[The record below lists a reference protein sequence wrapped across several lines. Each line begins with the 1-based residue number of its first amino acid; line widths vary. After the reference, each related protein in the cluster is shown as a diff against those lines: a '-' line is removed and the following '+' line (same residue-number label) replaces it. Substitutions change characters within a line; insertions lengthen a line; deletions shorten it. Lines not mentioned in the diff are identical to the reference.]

1 MSDKTIF
8 ISIAAYRDPELIP
21 TIEDCLARAAHPER
35 LRFGICW
42 QHGDEETT
50 LPFASDPRF
59 RILDVDWKDSRGA
72 CWARAEVMKRY
83 EGEDYFM
90 QIDSHHRF
98 AERWDERAL
107 AQLAATGSDK
117 PILTA
122 YATPFNPATPEV
134 RDFTPMQMNFDRYT
148 SEAIVLFRP
157 GELRDWQKRD
167 RPMRGRFVS
176 AHFLF
181 TLGRF
186 VEDVPYDPELYFI
199 GEEITMTV
207 RAFTHGYD
215 IFHPTE
221 IIVWHEYT
229 REYREHKHW
238 SDHEHGKGVEIAW
251 HQRDRVSLDKVR
263 DFLAAPTVGPF
274 GLGTVRTFADYEQYA
289 GLNFRLRRAQEYTKQ
304 GFEPPNPPAEDGWA
318 EKIRTYALDLAI
330 EKSRLPQ
337 GVDDYHFWYVGV
349 HDAAGQEIY
358 RADADR
364 KEVASLLAGDTP
376 HAVVSR
382 QFETDRI
389 PATWTVWPVSDSK
402 GWLEKVEGPVLPL
415 HPPVTLVTAL
425 LDIGR
430 AALSPAF
437 SRSFT
442 AHYLPM
448 FERLLQSPLP
458 MVIYVDPRYEPVV
471 WKHRDAYNTS
481 VVLVR
486 PEDLE
491 QLPWYAQVQRVRQ
504 DPEWRAQAGWLA
516 ESPQGALPHYNP
528 LVLSKMRWLDEAA
541 AANPFNAEHLYW
553 IDAGITTTVSDALVH
568 HEKLAERLTQ
578 ATSQFLWIEYPYRSA
593 GEVHGFPV
601 RDLSRLAGA
610 TYVDRVARG
619 GFFGGTVGGIRHVAA
634 DYQQLLGETLSA
646 GLMGTE
652 ESLFTILAYRHPE
665 QFSHYLVE
673 GNGLIAP
680 FFDALLRGCGNERLS
695 MPAVQRPVPAAPV
708 LAPATPGGAIDD
720 PADIA
725 RGATNVF
732 GLPMMQNKHAVL
744 AFSTLLDQLHAA
756 GTRVARIIELGSGM
770 GGLSVLL
777 HAFTVWH
784 GGDFITYDQHAA
796 EPRNTAFARLGIDF
810 RHKNFTH
817 EFAEAEIA
825 REIQKPGLSI
835 VLCDGADKRADVSRF
850 AEYLKE
856 GDLIG
861 AHDYAVDSATF
872 AGVMQ
877 GQYWNWCEV
886 TDADLAPVTARW
898 GLAPVLADEF
908 GRAAWT
914 LRRKTNTAQRPALLA
929 QGHDGSIAL
938 YVLSFNAPEQLAAWF
953 ASVEQAEPRLLTS
966 ASTRVLL
973 DNSTDAENE
982 PAYAALCARYGFEH
996 VRRGNLGILGGRSW
1010 CARHFATETTAD
1022 FMLFFEDDMLLH
1034 TVPSVCRNG
1043 FPTVIPGVL
1052 AKATDIIRN
1061 EPTIDFLKLSYTEF
1075 YGDHTQNWAFFNL
1088 PPERREELFP
1098 GGNRTAIQSIKSHAG
1113 LSYALGEIFYS
1124 NWPML
1129 ITRRGNDLLFMQDNG
1144 SARFEQTLMVRALEL
1159 ARAGQL
1165 HGAVLLASP
1174 INHDRQVHYPAG
1186 ARKES

>member
-1 MSDKTIF
+1 VSEPTIF

-21 TIEDCLARAAHPER
+21 TLEDCLARAAHPER

-42 QHGDEETT
+42 QHGDEEAA

-72 CWARAEVMKRY
+72 CWARAEVMKLY
-83 EGEDYFM
+83 AGEDYFM

-98 AERWDERAL
+98 AERWDERVL
-107 AQLAATGSDK
+107 AQLEATGSEK
-117 PILTA
+117 PLLTA
-122 YATPFNPATPEV
+122 YATPFNPSTPEV
-134 RDFTPMQMNFDRYT
+134 RDLTPMQMNFDRFT

-181 TLGRF
+181 TIGAF
-186 VEDVPYDPELYFI
+186 VDEVPYDPELYFI

-238 SDHEHGKGVEIAW
+238 SDHEHSKGVEIAW
-251 HQRDRVSLDKVR
+251 HQRDRASLDKVR
-263 DFLAAPTVGPF
+263 DFLSAPHAGPF
-274 GLGTVRTFADYEQYA
+274 GLGEQRTFAEYEQYA
-289 GLNFRLRRAQEYTKQ
+289 GLNFRLRRVQEYTRQ

-330 EKSRLPQ
+330 EKSRLPAD
-337 GVDDYHFWYVGV
+337 VADYHFWYVGV
-349 HDAAGQEIY
+349 HDAWGQEIY

-364 KEVASLLAGDTP
+364 REVATLLATDQP

-402 GWLEKVEGPVLPL
+402 GWLEKIEGPVLSL

-430 AALSPAF
+430 ESLSPAF

-442 AHYLPM
+442 AHYVPM

-458 MVIYVDPRYEPVV
+458 MVIYIDPRYESVV
-471 WKHRDAYNTS
+471 WKHRDSYNTK
-481 VVLVR
+481 VVLVSAH
-486 PEDLE
+486 DLE
-491 QLPWYAQVQRVRQ
+491 QLPWYLQVQQIRQ
-504 DPEWRAQAGWLA
+504 RDEWRRQAGWLA
-516 ESPQGALPHYNP
+516 ESPQAALPHYNP
-528 LVLSKMRWLDEAA
+528 LVLSKMRWLDAA
-541 AANPFNAEHLYW
+541 ASDNPFNAEHLYW
-553 IDAGITTTVSDALVH
+553 IDAGITGTVSDPLVH

-578 ATSQFLWIEYPYRSA
+578 ATSHFLWIEYPYRGA
-593 GEVHGFPV
+593 TEIHGFP
-601 RDLSRLAGA
+601 RRELSRLADA
-610 TYVDRVARG
+610 IAVDRVARG
-619 GFFGGTVGGIRHVAA
+619 GFFGGTRDGIRQVAA
-634 DYQQLLGETLSA
+634 DYSQLLAESLSA

-652 ESLFTILAYRHPE
+652 ESLFTILAYRKPE

-673 GNGLIAP
+673 SSGLIAP
-680 FFDALLRGCGNERLS
+680 FFDALLRGRGNERLS
-695 MPAVQRPVPAAPV
+695 MPAVQRPSAAPLV
-708 LAPATPGGAIDD
+708 TAGAGADVAVDD
-720 PADIA
+720 PAHVA
-725 RGATNVF
+725 RGATTVF
-732 GLPMMQNKHAVL
+732 GLPMMQNRHAVL
-744 AFSTLLDQLHAA
+744 AFSALFDHLHAS
-756 GTRVARIIELGSGM
+756 GTPPARIIELGSGM

-777 HAFTVWH
+777 HAFTAWH
-784 GGDFITYDQHAA
+784 GGDFITYDQHGA
-796 EPRNTAFARLGIDF
+796 EPRNSAFARLGVDF

-817 EFAEAEIA
+817 EFVEAEIA
-825 REIQKPGLSI
+825 REIQKPGLSV
-835 VLCDGADKRADVSRF
+835 VLCDGADKGGDVTRF

-861 AHDYAVDSATF
+861 AHDYAADTATF
-872 AGVMQ
+872 ATTLQ
-877 GQYWNWCEV
+877 GRYWNWCEV
-886 TDADLAPVTARW
+886 TDADLAAATARW
-898 GLAPVLADEF
+898 GLEPVLADDF
-908 GRAAWT
+908 ARAAWT
-914 LRRKTNTAQRPALLA
+914 MRRKTAAAQRPALIA
-929 QGHDGSIAL
+929 QGRDGSTAL
-938 YVLSFNAPEQLAAWF
+938 YVLSFNAPAQLAAWF
-953 ASVEQAEPRLLTS
+953 ASVERAEPRLLAS
-966 ASTRVLL
+966 ATTRVVL
-973 DNSTDAENE
+973 DNSTDRDTE
-982 PAYAALCARYGFEH
+982 PDYAALCARYGFEH

-1010 CARHFATETTAD
+1010 CARHFASDSAAD

-1034 TVPSVCRNG
+1034 TDPGVCRNG
-1043 FPTVIPGVL
+1043 FPTVIPEVV
-1052 AKATDIIRN
+1052 AKAVEIIRN
-1061 EPTIDFLKLSYTEF
+1061 EPSIDFLKLSYTEF
-1075 YGDHTQNWAFFNL
+1075 YGDHTRNWAFYNL
-1088 PPERREELFP
+1088 PPHRRDELFP
-1098 GGNRTAIQSIKSHAG
+1098 DGNRTSIRLIKSHAG

-1129 ITRRGNDLLFMQDNG
+1129 ITRRGNDLLFMQDDG

-1165 HGAVLLASP
+1165 QGGVLLASP
-1174 INHDRQVHYPAG
+1174 INHDRQVHYPAEV
-1186 ARKES
+1186 RKES